1 MEKVKALCP
10 DGLDIVIEMSGN
22 VNFNNDL
29 NALKKKKGRVVLIG
43 SKGTVEINPSIILL
57 KEISITGVFLFE
69 SDEVLFIAFFKNEN
83 QRFLR

>member
-22 VNFNNDL
+22 VNFNNDM

-43 SKGTVEINPSIILL
+43 SKGTVQINPSIILF

-69 SDEVLFIAFFKNEN
+69 SDEVLFIAVFYK
-83 QRFLR
+83 